1 MNKGKMVFA
10 QLIEF
15 AFDDVFKGCVKRYNG
30 DYNNKG
36 LTCWK
41 QFLCMA
47 FGQLTHR
54 ESLSDTALC
63 LRLHKD
69 KLYHL
74 GIGRAFDKS
83 TIARAN
89 ENRDWRIFRDFA
101 LKLIANAR
109 VLCEDD
115 NLLDL
120 KLKGK
125 VYALDATVIDLCL
138 DVFWWAKF
146 RKTKAAIKLH
156 TLLDLKTAIPEYIFI
171 TDGSVHE
178 LNTLDYIS
186 FPAGSYLV
194 MDKAYIDFA
203 RLRRLAGERTNFVV
217 TAKDNIKYR
226 VIKRKITKKETGV
239 ICDQTI
245 VLTGAATSK
254 KYPARLRRIRYFDAE
269 TGNTLIFLTNNFKLS
284 ALTIAALYRN
294 RWGIEIFFKWIKQH
308 LKIQT
313 FWGHSEN
320 AVRTQVWIAIST
332 YVLVVIV
339 KKKLKLPHKLY
350 EILQL
355 ISLSA
360 FDRTPLKNLFLNEN
374 IQDVKE
380 QNCNQLIIP
389 AKQRHHSGASS
400 AT

>member
-1 MNKGKMVFA
+1 M
-10 QLIEF
+10 EF
-15 AFDDVFKGCVKRYNG
+15 APWSVFKYCVKRYNG

-63 LRLHKD
+63 LSLHKD

-89 ENRDWRIFRDFA
+89 ENRNWRIFQDFA
-101 LKLIANAR
+101 LKLIEKAR

-120 KLKGK
+120 KLKGSI
-125 VYALDATVIDLCL
+125 YALDATVIDLCL
-138 DVFWWAKF
+138 NVFWWAKF
-146 RKTKAAIKLH
+146 RSTKAALKLH
-156 TLLDLKTAIPEYIFI
+156 TILDLKTAIPEYIFI

-178 LNTLDYIS
+178 VKTLDYFS
-186 FPAGSYLV
+186 LPAGSYLV

-203 RLRRLAGERTNFVV
+203 RLSRIAGERTNFVV
-217 TAKDNIKYR
+217 RAKDNMKYR
-226 VIKRKITKKETGV
+226 VIARRKTDKKKGI

-245 VLTGAATSK
+245 VLTSPATSK
-254 KYPARLRRIRYFDAE
+254 KYPKRLRRIRYFDSE
-269 TGNTLIFLTNNFKLS
+269 TGNTIVFLTNNFKLA
-284 ALTIAALYRN
+284 ALTIAALYKN
-294 RWGIEIFFKWIKQH
+294 RWGIELFFKWIKQH

-313 FWGHSEN
+313 FWGQSEN

-332 YVLVVIV
+332 YVLVVIA
-339 KKKLKLPHKLY
+339 KKQLKLTQTLY
-350 EILQL
+350 EILQM

-360 FDRTPLKNLFLNEN
+360 LDRTPIKKLFLNEDN
-374 IQDVKE
+374 QDVKE
-380 QNCNQLIIP
+380 QNCNQLILL
-389 AKQRHHSGASS
+389 
-400 AT
+400 

>member
-109 VLCEDD
+109 VLYEDD

-178 LNTLDYIS
+178 FY
-186 FPAGSYLV
+186 
-194 MDKAYIDFA
+194 
-203 RLRRLAGERTNFVV
+203 
-217 TAKDNIKYR
+217 
-226 VIKRKITKKETGV
+226 
-239 ICDQTI
+239 
-245 VLTGAATSK
+245 
-254 KYPARLRRIRYFDAE
+254 
-269 TGNTLIFLTNNFKLS
+269 
-284 ALTIAALYRN
+284 
-294 RWGIEIFFKWIKQH
+294 
-308 LKIQT
+308 
-313 FWGHSEN
+313 
-320 AVRTQVWIAIST
+320 
-332 YVLVVIV
+332 
-339 KKKLKLPHKLY
+339 
-350 EILQL
+350 
-355 ISLSA
+355 
-360 FDRTPLKNLFLNEN
+360 
-374 IQDVKE
+374 
-380 QNCNQLIIP
+380 
-389 AKQRHHSGASS
+389 
-400 AT
+400 

>member
-1 MNKGKMVFA
+1 MNKGKMVFT
-10 QLIEF
+10 QLIQF
-15 AFDDVFKGCVKRYNG
+15 ASDDVFKGCVKRYNG

-36 LTCWK
+36 LTSWK
-41 QFLCMA
+41 QFLCMS

-54 ESLSDTALC
+54 ESLSDTTLC
-63 LRLHKD
+63 LRLQKD

-74 GIGRAFDKS
+74 GIGRPFNKS
-83 TIARAN
+83 TLSRAN
-89 ENRDWRIFRDFA
+89 ESRDWRIFRDFA
-101 LKLIANAR
+101 LKLIEQAR
-109 VLCEDD
+109 VLCQDD
-115 NLLDL
+115 NLLDI

-178 LNTLDYIS
+178 VNTLDYIS

-203 RLRRLAGERTNFVV
+203 RLRRLAGDRTTFVV
-217 TAKDNIKYR
+217 TAKDNMKYR
-226 VIKRKITKKETGV
+226 VINRKITKKETGV

-245 VLTGAATSK
+245 VLTGPATSK
-254 KYPARLRRIRYFDAE
+254 KYPERLRRIRYFDAE
-269 TGNTLIFLTNNFKLS
+269 TGKTLIFLTNNFKLS

-320 AVRTQVWIAIST
+320 AVRTQVWIAIAT

-339 KKKLKLPHKLY
+339 KKKLKLPQKLY

-360 FDRTPLKNLFLNEN
+360 FDKTPLKNLFLNEN

-380 QNCNQLIIP
+380 QNCNQLILL
-389 AKQRHHSGASS
+389 
-400 AT
+400 

>member
-10 QLIEF
+10 QLMEF
-15 AFDDVFKGCVKRYNG
+15 APWGVFKYGVKRYNG

-63 LRLHKD
+63 LKLQKD

-74 GIGRAFDKS
+74 GIGRPFSKS
-83 TIARAN
+83 TLSKAN
-89 ENRDWRIFRDFA
+89 EKRDWRIFRDFA
-101 LKLIANAR
+101 LKLIDQAR
-109 VLCEDD
+109 ELCKDD

-125 VYALDATVIDLCL
+125 IYAIDATTIDLCL

-146 RKTKAAIKLH
+146 RSTKAAIKLH

-178 LNTLDYIS
+178 VNTLDYFS
-186 FPAGSYLV
+186 LPAGSYLV

-203 RLRRLAGERTNFVV
+203 RLGRFSHERTNFVV
-217 TAKDNIKYR
+217 RAKKNMKYR
-226 VIKRKITKKETGV
+226 VLKRKITAKEKGV
-239 ICDQTI
+239 LCDQTI
-245 VLTGAATSK
+245 VLTNPTTVK
-254 KYPARLRRIRYFDAE
+254 HYPKSLRRIHYFDKE

-284 ALTIAALYRN
+284 ALTVAALYRN
-294 RWGIEIFFKWIKQH
+294 RWGIELFFKWIKQH

-320 AVRTQVWIAIST
+320 AVRTQVWIAISA
-332 YVLVVIV
+332 YVIV
-339 KKKLKLPHKLY
+339 IIAKKQLKLTPTLY

-355 ISLSA
+355 VSLSA
-360 FDRTPLKNLFLNEN
+360 LDRTSIKRLCLSED

-380 QNCNQLIIP
+380 QDYNQLILW
-389 AKQRHHSGASS
+389 
-400 AT
+400 

>member
-10 QLIEF
+10 QLMEF
-15 AFDDVFKGCVKRYNG
+15 APFHVFKYCVKRYGG

-36 LTCWK
+36 LSCWK

-63 LRLHKD
+63 LKLQKD

-74 GIGRAFDKS
+74 GIGRPFNKS
-83 TIARAN
+83 TLSRAN
-89 ENRDWRIFRDFA
+89 ESRDWQIFRDFA
-101 LKLIANAR
+101 LKLIDQAR
-109 VLCEDD
+109 ELCKDD
-115 NLLDL
+115 SLLDL

-125 VYALDATVIDLCL
+125 VYALDATTIDLCL

-146 RKTKAAIKLH
+146 RSTKAAIKLH

-178 LNTLDYIS
+178 VNTLDYFS
-186 FPAGSYLV
+186 LPAGSYLV

-203 RLRRLAGERTNFVV
+203 RLWQFARERTNFVIRAKKNMKYRV
-217 TAKDNIKYR
+217 LERRITAKDK
-226 VIKRKITKKETGV
+226 GV

-245 VLTGAATSK
+245 VLTGTLTSK
-254 KYPARLRRIRYFDAE
+254 NYPESLRRIRYFDSE
-269 TGNTLIFLTNNFKLS
+269 TGKTLIFLTNNFKLS
-284 ALTIAALYRN
+284 ALTVAALYRN
-294 RWGIEIFFKWIKQH
+294 RWGIELFFKWIKQH

-320 AVRTQVWIAIST
+320 AVRTQVWIAIAT
-332 YVLVVIV
+332 YVLVIIA
-339 KKKLKLPHKLY
+339 KKQLKLTPTLY

-355 ISLSA
+355 VSLSA
-360 FDRTPLKNLFLNEN
+360 LDRTSIKRLCLSED

-380 QNCNQLIIP
+380 QDPNQLIMIEL
-389 AKQRHHSGASS
+389 
-400 AT
+400 

>member
-1 MNKGKMVFA
+1 MVFT
-10 QLIEF
+10 QLIQF
-15 AFDDVFKGCVKRYNG
+15 ASDDVFKGCVKRYNG

-101 LKLIANAR
+101 LKLIDNAR
-109 VLCEDD
+109 VLCKDD

-146 RKTKAAIKLH
+146 RKAKAAIKLH

-178 LNTLDYIS
+178 VNTLDYIS

-203 RLRRLAGERTNFVV
+203 RLRRLAVERTNFVV
-217 TAKDNIKYR
+217 TAKDNMKYR

-245 VLTGAATSK
+245 VLTGAVTSK
-254 KYPARLRRIRYFDAE
+254 KYPERLRRIRYFDAK

-320 AVRTQVWIAIST
+320 AVRTQVWIAIAT
-332 YVLVVIV
+332 YVLVVIA
-339 KKKLKLPHKLY
+339 KKKLKLPQKLY

-380 QNCNQLIIP
+380 QDCNQLILL
-389 AKQRHHSGASS
+389 
-400 AT
+400 

>member
-10 QLIEF
+10 QLMEF
-15 AFDDVFKGCVKRYNG
+15 APFHVFKYCAKRYNG

-41 QFLCMA
+41 QFLCMS

-63 LRLHKD
+63 LKLQKD

-74 GIGRAFDKS
+74 GIGRPFSKS
-83 TIARAN
+83 TLSKAN
-89 ENRDWRIFRDFA
+89 EKRDWRIYRDFA
-101 LKLIANAR
+101 LKLINQAR
-109 VLCEDD
+109 ELCKDD

-125 VYALDATVIDLCL
+125 VYALDATTIDLCL

-146 RKTKAAIKLH
+146 RSTKAAIKLH

-178 LNTLDYIS
+178 VNTLDYFS
-186 FPAGSYLV
+186 LPAGSYLV
-194 MDKAYIDFA
+194 IDKAYIDFA
-203 RLRRLAGERTNFVV
+203 RLRQFALERTNFVV
-217 TAKDNIKYR
+217 RAKKNMKYR
-226 VIKRKITKKETGV
+226 VLDRGVTAKEKGV
-239 ICDQTI
+239 LCDQTI
-245 VLTGAATSK
+245 VLTNSITFNH
-254 KYPARLRRIRYFDAE
+254 YPENLRRIRYFDAE
-269 TGNTLIFLTNNFKLS
+269 TGKTLIFLTNNFKLS
-284 ALTIAALYRN
+284 ALTVAALYRN
-294 RWGIEIFFKWIKQH
+294 RWAIELFFKWIKQH

-320 AVRTQVWIAIST
+320 AVRTQVWIAIAT
-332 YVLVVIV
+332 YVLVIIV
-339 KKKLKLPHKLY
+339 KKQLKLTPTLY

-355 ISLSA
+355 VSLSA
-360 FDRTPLKNLFLNEN
+360 LDRTSIKSLCLSED

-380 QNCNQLIIP
+380 QDYNQLILW
-389 AKQRHHSGASS
+389 
-400 AT
+400 

>member
-1 MNKGKMVFA
+1 MNKGKMVFT
-10 QLIEF
+10 QLIQF
-15 AFDDVFKGCVKRYNG
+15 ASDDVFKGCVKRYNG

-101 LKLIANAR
+101 LKLIDNAR
-109 VLCEDD
+109 VLCKDD

-146 RKTKAAIKLH
+146 RKAKAAIKLH
-156 TLLDLKTAIPEYIFI
+156 TLLDLKTAIPEYIFF

-178 LNTLDYIS
+178 VNTLDYIS

-203 RLRRLAGERTNFVV
+203 RLRRLAVERTNFVV
-217 TAKDNIKYR
+217 TAKDNMKYR

-245 VLTGAATSK
+245 VLTGAVTSK
-254 KYPARLRRIRYFDAE
+254 KYPERLRRIRYFDAK

-320 AVRTQVWIAIST
+320 AVRTQVWIAIAT
-332 YVLVVIV
+332 YVLVVIT
-339 KKKLKLPHKLY
+339 KKKLKLPQKLY

-380 QNCNQLIIP
+380 QDCNQLILL
-389 AKQRHHSGASS
+389 
-400 AT
+400 

>member
-10 QLIEF
+10 QLMEF
-15 AFDDVFKGCVKRYNG
+15 ASFHSFKCCVKRYNG
-30 DYNNKG
+30 DYNSKG
-36 LTCWK
+36 LSCWK

-54 ESLSDTALC
+54 ESLSDTTLC
-63 LRLHKD
+63 LKLQKD

-74 GIGRAFDKS
+74 GIGRPFNKS
-83 TIARAN
+83 TLSRAN
-89 ENRDWRIFRDFA
+89 ESRDWKIFRDFA
-101 LKLIANAR
+101 LKLIEQAR
-109 VLCEDD
+109 ELCKDD

-125 VYALDATVIDLCL
+125 VYALDATTIDLCL

-146 RKTKAAIKLH
+146 RSTKAAIKLH

-178 LNTLDYIS
+178 VNTLDYFS
-186 FPAGSYLV
+186 LPAGSYLV

-203 RLRRLAGERTNFVV
+203 RLRQFSRERTNFVV
-217 TAKDNIKYR
+217 RAKKNMKYR
-226 VIKRKITKKETGV
+226 VLDRGITAKEKGV
-239 ICDQTI
+239 LCDQTI
-245 VLTGAATSK
+245 VLTNPTTVK
-254 KYPARLRRIRYFDAE
+254 HYPESLRRIRYFDKE
-269 TGNTLIFLTNNFKLS
+269 TRKTFIFLTNNFKIS
-284 ALTIAALYRN
+284 ALTVAALYRN
-294 RWGIEIFFKWIKQH
+294 RWGIELFFKWIKQH

-320 AVRTQVWIAIST
+320 AVRTQVWIAIAT
-332 YVLVVIV
+332 YVLVIIA
-339 KKKLKLPHKLY
+339 KKQLKLTPTLY

-360 FDRTPLKNLFLNEN
+360 LDRTPIKKLCLSED

-380 QNCNQLIIP
+380 QNYIQLIMNVL
-389 AKQRHHSGASS
+389 
-400 AT
+400 

>member
-1 MNKGKMVFA
+1 MNQGKMVFS
-10 QLIEF
+10 QLMEF
-15 AFDDVFKGCVKRYNG
+15 ASFHIFKCCVKRYNG

-63 LRLHKD
+63 LKLQRD

-74 GIGRAFDKS
+74 GIGRAFNKS
-83 TIARAN
+83 TLSRAN
-89 ENRDWRIFRDFA
+89 ESRDWRIFRDFA
-101 LKLIANAR
+101 LKLIDQAR
-109 VLCEDD
+109 VLCQDD

-125 VYALDATVIDLCL
+125 IYALDATVIDLCL
-138 DVFWWAKF
+138 NVFWWAKF
-146 RKTKAAIKLH
+146 RTTKAAIKLH

-178 LNTLDYIS
+178 VKTLDYIS
-186 FPAGSYLV
+186 LPAGSYLV
-194 MDKAYIDFA
+194 MDKGYIDFA
-203 RLRRLAGERTNFVV
+203 RLYRFARERTNFVIR
-217 TAKDNIKYR
+217 AKSNMKYR
-226 VIKRKITKKETGV
+226 VLDRGITAKEKGV

-245 VLTGAATSK
+245 VFTGILTSQH
-254 KYPARLRRIRYFDAE
+254 YPESLRRIRYFDAE
-269 TGNTLIFLTNNFKLS
+269 TGKNLVFLTNNFKLS
-284 ALTIAALYRN
+284 ALTIAALYKN
-294 RWGIEIFFKWIKQH
+294 RWGIELFFKWIKQH

-320 AVRTQVWIAIST
+320 AVRTQVWIAIAT
-332 YVLVVIV
+332 YVLVIIT
-339 KKKLKLPHKLY
+339 KKQLKLKQSLY

-355 ISLSA
+355 VSLCA
-360 FDRTPLKNLFLNEN
+360 LDRTSIKKLFLNEEN
-374 IQDVKE
+374 QDVKE
-380 QNCNQLIIP
+380 QDCNQLILW
-389 AKQRHHSGASS
+389 
-400 AT
+400 